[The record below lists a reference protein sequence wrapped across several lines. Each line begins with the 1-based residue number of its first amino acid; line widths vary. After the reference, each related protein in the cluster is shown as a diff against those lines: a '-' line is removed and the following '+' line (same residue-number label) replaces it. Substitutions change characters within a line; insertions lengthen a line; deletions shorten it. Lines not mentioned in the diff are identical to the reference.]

1 MARGRGDIVF
11 EIGGDTGSLV
21 SAGQRGQ
28 SALNIMETAAKKAEA
43 QIKSLERKSSDFQR
57 AVQSGL
63 GMDKLAKSARESAL
77 AFEKLAK
84 AQDQMDA
91 LRASIDPL
99 YAASKRYEQALY
111 QLDGALEAG
120 AISAAQHEAMV
131 ERVGQAYL
139 TTGTQAQASAANMSG
154 FAGVM
159 ARNKGT
165 IQQFGFQIQ
174 DVAVQL
180 AAGTNATTVFAQQG
194 SQMLSIFGPVGAVL
208 GALAAVTLPLLGA
221 AFFSAG
227 EEARSLSETL
237 DAMDAAVDRFVA
249 STADASVPLDE
260 LKEKY
265 GTLAD
270 EAQRALAAMAAAD
283 QVQAMAEIKAAAD
296 AMILSFADAFA
307 AIEQQSSA
315 GRIAMDGLMAALGMS
330 NQQVRDF
337 KRGLLELQA
346 AETFREAADAASRLM
361 AQLDAARDAAG
372 QLPPELQSVYDA
384 LARIVPKAAE
394 ANAKIDAMAGLLRA
408 ASAAA
413 SAAAGAVS
421 SIGKAASGAY
431 GAVSS
436 LAAKML
442 EMAQAKA
449 AALAPGKLAAT
460 GADGRGS
467 QRDTV
472 AGSRTVMPD
481 QPWMNTGGGGGGGG
495 GGGQDP
501 LVGELETLR
510 NSLLSQE
517 EMQIESFAKQQET
530 LDAALA
536 QRLLTQQE
544 YAALMEQAQREHQE
558 KMSEIDVWRYGTGL
572 EKAEAFMGGMADA
585 LQGGNE
591 KMLKISKAF
600 GAGEALINAWRA
612 YSQTISDPKLPW
624 FAKLA
629 AGAKVLAAGMGA
641 VKAIQGVGSGGTSSA
656 GGAASATTA
665 AQTPVQNVTVEWRG
679 PSSMFQSMSGLID
692 ALNEAARR
700 GYRVNATLVQG
711 AMA

>member
-1 MARGRGDIVF
+1 MARGQGDIVF

-249 STADASVPLDE
+249 STAAASVPLDE

-283 QVQAMAEIKAAAD
+283 QLQAMAEIKAAAD

-307 AIEQQSSA
+307 AIEQHSIA

-372 QLPPELQSVYDA
+372 QLPPELQSVYVA

-421 SIGKAASGAY
+421 SIGRAASGAY

-436 LAAKML
+436 LAAKMW
-442 EMAQAKA
+442 EVAQAKA

-460 GADGRGS
+460 GDDGRGG

-481 QPWMNTGGGGGGGG
+481 QPWMNTGVGDGGG

-558 KMSEIDVWRYGTGL
+558 KMSEIDVWRYGAGL

>member
-28 SALNIMETAAKKAEA
+28 SALATMETAAKKAEA

-283 QVQAMAEIKAAAD
+283 QLKAMAEIKAAIDGVTGSLLAT
-296 AMILSFADAFA
+296 IPA
-307 AIEQQSSA
+307 AVAAREGIKARQLAEDFGLAKDEA
-315 GRIAMDGLMAALGMS
+315 GALAALLRNLENAQGLT
-330 NQQVRDF
+330 QQV
-337 KRGLLELQA
+337 E
-346 AETFREAADAASRLM
+346 AASRFLWY
-361 AQLDAARDAAG
+361 ADILRDRLG
-372 QLPPELQSVYDA
+372 QLPPPIQQAYSEI
-384 LARIVPKAAE
+384 ARIVPKAAE
-394 ANAKIDAMAGLLRA
+394 VNAQVSAMEGLLRL

-413 SAAAGAVS
+413 SSAASAVS
-421 SIGKAASGAY
+421 GIGRAASGAY

-449 AALAPGKLAAT
+449 AALAPGNLAAT

-692 ALNEAARR
+692 ALNEAAKR

>member
-11 EIGGDTGSLV
+11 EIGGDAGSIV

-28 SALNIMETAAKKAEA
+28 SALNIMETAAKKAET

-249 STADASVPLDE
+249 STAAASVPLDE

-283 QVQAMAEIKAAAD
+283 QLQAMAEIKAAIDGVTGSLLAT
-296 AMILSFADAFA
+296 IPA
-307 AIEQQSSA
+307 A
-315 GRIAMDGLMAALGMS
+315 
-330 NQQVRDF
+330 V
-337 KRGLLELQA
+337 
-346 AETFREAADAASRLM
+346 
-361 AQLDAARDAAG
+361 AAREG
-372 QLPPELQSVYDA
+372 
-384 LARIVPKAAE
+384 
-394 ANAKIDAMAGLLRA
+394 
-408 ASAAA
+408 
-413 SAAAGAVS
+413 
-421 SIGKAASGAY
+421 
-431 GAVSS
+431 
-436 LAAKML
+436 
-442 EMAQAKA
+442 
-449 AALAPGKLAAT
+449 
-460 GADGRGS
+460 
-467 QRDTV
+467 
-472 AGSRTVMPD
+472 
-481 QPWMNTGGGGGGGG
+481 
-495 GGGQDP
+495 
-501 LVGELETLR
+501 
-510 NSLLSQE
+510 
-517 EMQIESFAKQQET
+517 
-530 LDAALA
+530 
-536 QRLLTQQE
+536 
-544 YAALMEQAQREHQE
+544 
-558 KMSEIDVWRYGTGL
+558 
-572 EKAEAFMGGMADA
+572 
-585 LQGGNE
+585 
-591 KMLKISKAF
+591 
-600 GAGEALINAWRA
+600 INARQLA
-612 YSQTISDPKLPW
+612 EDFGL
-624 FAKLA
+624 AK
-629 AGAKVLAAGMGA
+629 
-641 VKAIQGVGSGGTSSA
+641 
-656 GGAASATTA
+656 
-665 AQTPVQNVTVEWRG
+665 
-679 PSSMFQSMSGLID
+679 D
-692 ALNEAARR
+692 
-700 GYRVNATLVQG
+700 
-711 AMA
+711 